1 MQTGPILAVAL
12 LGGFAAGTVGG
23 LLFAPSGPNDSND
36 PLLASAE
43 GGSGEYES
51 LQKKYSALAGENASL
66 RASLDDLS
74 RTVDSLANRRQ
85 AVPTATPEVVN
96 KAQDSY
102 ADQAAVPYTLEEE
115 MRFSAY
121 IDNLEKKKEEER
133 EAEREE
139 RRVEQLARRVDR
151 LSEELGL
158 DTFQKGE
165 MQRVLTES
173 ETATRDYFGAMRE
186 SGSFDRDA
194 MRQGMA
200 DLNQKTTDSLA
211 GFLNPAQLEQYQ
223 SSNNGLQRFFGGDAA
238 GGGRGGNRG
247 GGGDANG
254 TRGGGAGFGGLG
266 GGNTGGG
273 ATGGGGRGGF

>member
-12 LGGFAAGTVGG
+12 LGGFASGTVGG
-23 LLFAPSGPNDSND
+23 LLFAPSGPNGSND

-43 GGSGEYES
+43 GGSGDYES
-51 LQKKYSALAGENASL
+51 LQKKYSALSGENASL
-66 RASLDDLS
+66 RASLEDLS
-74 RTVDSLANRRQ
+74 RTVDSLANRRE
-85 AVPTATPEVVN
+85 AVPTTVPESTDKPQGN
-96 KAQDSY
+96 YSE
-102 ADQAAVPYTLEEE
+102 QAAVPYTLEEE

-121 IDNLEKKKEEER
+121 IDNLEKQKEEER
-133 EAEREE
+133 ELEREQ
-139 RRVEQLARRVDR
+139 RRQDQLARRVDR

-165 MQRVLTES
+165 MQRVLTDS
-173 ETATRDYFGAMRE
+173 ETATRDYFASMRE

-200 DLNQKTTDSLA
+200 DLNQKTTDQLA

-223 SSNNGLQRFFGGDAA
+223 ASNTGFQRFLGGDA

-247 GGGDANG
+247 GGGGDAAA
-254 TRGGGAGFGGLG
+254 GAGR
-266 GGNTGGG
+266 G
-273 ATGGGGRGGF
+273 AGGGGRGNGGGGF